1 MALAK
6 EGDFDS
12 QIVLTEEVKI
22 ELKWWVQDLHLNNG
36 RTVLTSQSQLLIISD
51 ASLEGWEIIWN

>member
-51 ASLEGWEIIWN
+51 ASLEGWETIWN